1 MVWVS
6 PKLPKTFNKKN
17 EEHKMYQIKYNLR
30 YQWINKRFKRKE
42 KRYTNKLVSVYA
54 RDKKQALKVG
64 LKWLKWSCTKSL
76 RAYQGLDW
84 EKAENILCEPVTQNG
99 HPSGY
104 VNDRE
109 YLNRNDK
116 EVYIEGTNQ
125 THLERKAIREENDRV
140 KEKQFDE
147 NEYVII
153 KARKDSALVKRIL
166 ARDS

>member
-1 MVWVS
+1 
-6 PKLPKTFNKKN
+6 
-17 EEHKMYQIKYNLR
+17 MYQIKYNLR
-30 YQWINKRFKRKE
+30 YQWINKRFKQKE
-42 KRYTNKLVSVYA
+42 KRYTNKWVSVYA

-76 RAYQGLDW
+76 RAYQGLEGLDW

-104 VNDRE
+104 IEDRS

-116 EVYIEGTNQ
+116 EVYIEDIGQ
-125 THLERKAIREENDRV
+125 THEEREVIRAENLV
-140 KEKQFDE
+140 INEKQFDG
-147 NEYVII
+147 NDYVII

>member
-1 MVWVS
+1 
-6 PKLPKTFNKKN
+6 
-17 EEHKMYQIKYNLR
+17 MYQIKYNLR
-30 YQWINKRFKRKE
+30 YQWINKRFKQKE
-42 KRYTNKLVSVYA
+42 KRYTNKWVSVYA

-76 RAYQGLDW
+76 RAYQGLEGLDW

-104 VNDRE
+104 
-109 YLNRNDK
+109 
-116 EVYIEGTNQ
+116 IEDIGQ
-125 THLERKAIREENDRV
+125 THEEREVIRAENLV
-140 KEKQFDE
+140 INEKQFDG
-147 NEYVII
+147 NDYVII